1 MHPILVLYYS
11 RHGSTKRLADAIA
24 QGISSQNVPVIVR
37 TVKSINDPSETDAQ
51 VSSEASSA
59 VPEVTL
65 RELEQCSALALG
77 SPTRFG
83 NMAAPVK
90 HFLDSTSSQWLKGAL
105 IDKPACVFTSSSSM
119 HGGQESTLL
128 SMMLP
133 LIHHGMIICGLPYSE
148 PELHNTVMGGSPY
161 GVTHVAHH
169 SLSAPEC
176 LSADEKALCFA
187 QGKRLAVFAKKLG
200 DNH

>member
-1 MHPILVLYYS
+1 MQPVLVLYYS

-24 QGISSQNVPVIVR
+24 QGVSSLDVPVIVR
-37 TVKSINDPSETDAQ
+37 TVKSISDTRGDTETKD
-51 VSSEASSA
+51 ASSA

-65 RELEQCSALALG
+65 QELEQCSALALG

-105 IDKPACVFTSSSSM
+105 IDKPACVFTTSSSM

-128 SMMLP
+128 SMMVP
-133 LIHHGMIICGLPYSE
+133 LIHHGMVICGLPYSE
-148 PELHNTVMGGSPY
+148 PELHNTTMGGSPY

-169 SLSAPEC
+169 SLNAPEQ
-176 LSADEKALCFA
+176 LSADEKALCIA
-187 QGKRLAVFAKKLG
+187 QGKRLAMFAKKLT
-200 DNH
+200 DQA

>member
-1 MHPILVLYYS
+1 MQPVLVLYYS
-11 RHGSTKRLADAIA
+11 RHGSTKRLADAIV
-24 QGISSQNVPVIVR
+24 QGVSSLDVPVIVR
-37 TVKSINDPSETDAQ
+37 TVKSISDTRGDTETKD
-51 VSSEASSA
+51 ASSA

-65 RELEQCSALALG
+65 QELEQCSALALG

-128 SMMLP
+128 SMMVP
-133 LIHHGMIICGLPYSE
+133 LIHHGMVICGLPYSE
-148 PELHNTVMGGSPY
+148 PELHNTTMGGSPY

-169 SLSAPEC
+169 SLNAPEQ
-176 LSADEKALCFA
+176 LSADEKALCIA
-187 QGKRLAVFAKKLG
+187 QGKRLAMFAKKLT
-200 DNH
+200 DQA